1 MNAKKR
7 ATVADVAR
15 LADVSMMT
23 VSRAINHSPGVS
35 EETRARILK
44 IAEEVGYR
52 PSQIARGLATR
63 RTTTIGLLVPDVS
76 NPFFAQIARGAED
89 AAFEQGYSLFLINS
103 AEDHRREQAALDA
116 LWQQEIDGAIL
127 CSARLS
133 LDALRT
139 YINRFPAVVLVN
151 RDLYLQV
158 SNTDTIN
165 VDDRQGARLAVEHL
179 LEIGKRKIAYIAG
192 PENSVSSERRL
203 QGYRSAL
210 QMHKVLA
217 EPGWISHC
225 APTTDGGRAAALDLL
240 QRMPA
245 IDGIFCFNDLT
256 ALGVLQACR
265 EAGRSVPGQV
275 AVIGADD
282 IQMASLITPR
292 LTTLRTDPHWI
303 GSRAISLLV
312 QRIHEPDLVP
322 QALVVQP
329 KLILRESA

>member
-63 RTTTIGLLVPDVS
+63 RTTTIGLLVPDVA

-179 LEIGKRKIAYIAG
+179 LEIGKRKIVYIAG

-203 QGYRSAL
+203 QGLPQCAANAQKFSPSRTGS
-210 QMHKVLA
+210 V
-217 EPGWISHC
+217 HC

-240 QRMPA
+240 QRMTR
-245 IDGIFCFNDLT
+245 DRWYFLLSTDLT

-265 EAGRSVPGQV
+265 EAGRSVPRPG
-275 AVIGADD
+275 GG
-282 IQMASLITPR
+282 
-292 LTTLRTDPHWI
+292 HWR
-303 GSRAISLLV
+303 G
-312 QRIHEPDLVP
+312 
-322 QALVVQP
+322 
-329 KLILRESA
+329 

>member
-15 LADVSMMT
+15 LANVSMMT

-35 EETRARILK
+35 EETRIRILQ
-44 IAEEVGYR
+44 IAEEIGYR

-63 RTTTIGLLVPDVS
+63 RSTTIGLLVPDVS
-76 NPFFAQIARGAED
+76 NPFFAQMARGAED

-165 VDDRQGARLAVEHL
+165 VDDRQGARQAVEHL
-179 LEIGKRKIAYIAG
+179 FEIGKRKIAYIAG
-192 PENSVSSERRL
+192 PETSVSSERRL

-210 QMHKVLA
+210 QMHRLPS
-217 EPGWISHC
+217 ESGWVSHC
-225 APTTDGGRAAALDLL
+225 APTTDGGRVAALDLF
-240 QRMPA
+240 QRVPEV
-245 IDGIFCFNDLT
+245 DGIFCFNDLT

-265 EAGRSVPGQV
+265 EAGRSVPKRV

-303 GSRAISLLV
+303 GSQAISLLM
-312 QRIHEPDLVP
+312 QRIHEPALAP

-329 KLILRESA
+329 ELILRESA